1 MSQTIPDKIEKEF
14 LEKVKHR
21 RRNLIKNAD
30 DEYANTWFKNKQD
43 TLIALGNDSYTIK
56 GTENHNVYMYENNKC
71 DSDVKEYIE
80 DCIDI
85 LKKEVK
91 ESKELKNKH

>member
-1 MSQTIPDKIEKEF
+1 M
-14 LEKVKHR
+14 LEDDDLMPWGKYKGKKMQDVP
-21 RRNLIKNAD
+21 AD
-30 DEYANTWFKNKQD
+30 Y
-43 TLIALGNDSYTIK
+43 LL
-56 GTENHNVYMYENNKC
+56 YMYENNKC

>member
-1 MSQTIPDKIEKEF
+1 M
-14 LEKVKHR
+14 LEDDDLMPWGKYKGKKMQDVP
-21 RRNLIKNAD
+21 AD
-30 DEYANTWFKNKQD
+30 Y
-43 TLIALGNDSYTIK
+43 LL
-56 GTENHNVYMYENNKC
+56 YMYENNKC
-71 DSDVKEYIE
+71 GSDVKEYIE